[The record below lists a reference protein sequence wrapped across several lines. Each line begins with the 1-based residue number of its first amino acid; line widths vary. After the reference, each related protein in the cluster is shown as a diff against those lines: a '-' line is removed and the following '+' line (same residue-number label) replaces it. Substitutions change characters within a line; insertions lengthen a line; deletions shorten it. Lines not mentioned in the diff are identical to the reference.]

1 MQQRKEPHA
10 VGWNL
15 SQEAE
20 PQMSDVKGWG
30 WRQSRDAVKGS
41 GPLVFSVPCLRLGNK
56 LHPYT
61 ALPVPFATRYHPAR
75 PFSEGKPTLLG

>member
-30 WRQSRDAVKGS
+30 WRQSRDALNKG
-41 GPLVFSVPCLRLGNK
+41 LRSVGLQR
-56 LHPYT
+56 
-61 ALPVPFATRYHPAR
+61 AL
-75 PFSEGKPTLLG
+75 L